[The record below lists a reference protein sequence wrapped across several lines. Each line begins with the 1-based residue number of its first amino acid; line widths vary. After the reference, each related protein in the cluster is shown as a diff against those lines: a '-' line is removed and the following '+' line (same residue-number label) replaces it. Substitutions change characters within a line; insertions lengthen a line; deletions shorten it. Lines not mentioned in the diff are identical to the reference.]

1 MVGRSGAVLVP
12 QPQARTTNMTAEV
25 YVVGG
30 SKGVRDSMDKIKKS
44 KLKISRRRDLK
55 REPLS
60 WAEVKSLAKLS
71 GGADKI
77 FNDGG
82 FENNAS
88 LKNGPFSE
96 NQMLKLMAKDNV
108 FIKSL
113 ILLLENR
120 KVVSKIDTKALSRIA
135 R

>member
-1 MVGRSGAVLVP
+1 
-12 QPQARTTNMTAEV
+12 MTAEV

-30 SKGVRDSMDKIKKS
+30 SKGVRDSMNKIKKS

-77 FNDGG
+77 FNGDG

-88 LKNGPFSE
+88 LKNGPLSE

-108 FIKSL
+108 FIKSP

-120 KVVSKIDTKALSRIA
+120 KVVYKIDTKALSRIA
-135 R
+135 G